1 MAALKA
7 IVVIL
12 GLMIVLGTGT
22 LVYLLAKGVGSSPG
36 IAASTNIPL
45 PKNAAVAGMVG
56 LGDRLAL
63 HVKEPGAPDRIMI
76 VDPARGRLIG
86 TITLEPK
93 D

>member
-7 IVVIL
+7 LVVIL
-12 GLMIVLGTGT
+12 GLLIVIGTGT
-22 LVYLLAKGVGSSPG
+22 LVYLLASDARSSPG
-36 IAASTNIPL
+36 VAAATTIAL

-76 VDPARGRLIG
+76 VDPARGRLLG

-93 D
+93 E

>member
-7 IVVIL
+7 LVVIL
-12 GLMIVLGTGT
+12 GVLIVLGTGT
-22 LVYLLAKGVGSSPG
+22 LVYLLATGVHSRSSV
-36 IAASTNIPL
+36 ATQTNIAL
-45 PKNAAVAGMVG
+45 PKNAAVSGIAG

-76 VDPARGRLIG
+76 VDPARGRLLG